1 MSSYNPYNRN
11 QNNSI
16 LGNFNTQENTF
27 YNNRIARLSMF
38 GRNYVE
44 SAIKNAKGIH
54 ANEDITMLTDSN
66 GYSYSVFS
74 RKAYALM
81 QERQTVAALSV
92 DYLMK
97 LPILREYATKT
108 EVREY
113 ISKMANEVIVY
124 GKDKKFCELE
134 DLPSTYSEVIR
145 NKAKSIFENVYAY
158 LGFSDGSYAW
168 DICRDWLV
176 EGYIAREIIYDKKGK
191 NIIGFQKLDPAT
203 LYPIVDE
210 ASGIKL
216 WIQHPYDEVNRR
228 IIMDAEMI
236 YISYS
241 GSSNYMETSYVEPLI
256 RPYNELKSIERSRL
270 LFNLINATMHKEFII
285 PTQGLPPHLA
295 EQEIA
300 TLIADYKDH
309 VAFDDTTGL
318 IYIDGSKDLPYSK
331 EYWLPNPGDQKPEM
345 SIIEPGGHDLNESSM
360 LVWFSN
366 SLKRASKFPL
376 SRLDAQTGGGNV
388 YSFGSD
394 LTHDDYNFQQYV
406 ERLRALFKDIILK
419 PIIIQ
424 LLLEFP
430 ELEKDN
436 RLYNDLD
443 IKYYGHSELIKA
455 KMLANMQAKAAI
467 ASELTNNL
475 KQSEEKPLLHW
486 KMIAKHIMEFDDE
499 FMAENA
505 KYWAESDSAAG
516 ANAGEG
522 VPEGGEGAPAE
533 LGGEG
538 GDELPSVQGEGGE
551 ELPPIQGEG
560 GGGEELPPAEEPPA
574 E

>member
-44 SAIKNAKGIH
+44 SVIKNAKGIH

-176 EGYIAREIIYDKKGK
+176 EGYIARENISKRKTKK
-191 NIIGFQKLDPAT
+191 L
-203 LYPIVDE
+203 
-210 ASGIKL
+210 
-216 WIQHPYDEVNRR
+216 
-228 IIMDAEMI
+228 
-236 YISYS
+236 
-241 GSSNYMETSYVEPLI
+241 
-256 RPYNELKSIERSRL
+256 
-270 LFNLINATMHKEFII
+270 
-285 PTQGLPPHLA
+285 
-295 EQEIA
+295 
-300 TLIADYKDH
+300 
-309 VAFDDTTGL
+309 
-318 IYIDGSKDLPYSK
+318 
-331 EYWLPNPGDQKPEM
+331 
-345 SIIEPGGHDLNESSM
+345 
-360 LVWFSN
+360 
-366 SLKRASKFPL
+366 
-376 SRLDAQTGGGNV
+376 
-388 YSFGSD
+388 
-394 LTHDDYNFQQYV
+394 
-406 ERLRALFKDIILK
+406 
-419 PIIIQ
+419 
-424 LLLEFP
+424 
-430 ELEKDN
+430 
-436 RLYNDLD
+436 
-443 IKYYGHSELIKA
+443 
-455 KMLANMQAKAAI
+455 
-467 ASELTNNL
+467 
-475 KQSEEKPLLHW
+475 
-486 KMIAKHIMEFDDE
+486 
-499 FMAENA
+499 
-505 KYWAESDSAAG
+505 
-516 ANAGEG
+516 
-522 VPEGGEGAPAE
+522 
-533 LGGEG
+533 
-538 GDELPSVQGEGGE
+538 
-551 ELPPIQGEG
+551 
-560 GGGEELPPAEEPPA
+560 
-574 E
+574 